1 MCSLLFALNHSL
13 ANFSDDR
20 IKVSPARI
28 PLKIPFRIGSAMV
41 HRTVDQR
48 KARQPVNDR
57 PHGVG
62 GVFTGTSLV
71 LVSGERLHAETSHIT
86 LEKRKNRNRT
96 YFITVST
103 NEMLRS
109 LNYGFEHFGQWLR
122 RGRRRR
128 LFQRRRRLP
137 RGRQWRLLAERIV
150 HVKVLVPR
158 LQRHVL

>member
-1 MCSLLFALNHSL
+1 M
-13 ANFSDDR
+13 
-20 IKVSPARI
+20 
-28 PLKIPFRIGSAMV
+28 
-41 HRTVDQR
+41 
-48 KARQPVNDR
+48 NDR

-62 GVFTGTSLV
+62 GVFTGTSSV
-71 LVSGERLHAETSHIT
+71 LVSGERLHAKKHHT
-86 LEKRKNRNRT
+86 LEPIQEKNKNAT

-150 HVKVLVPR
+150 HVEVLVSR

>member
-1 MCSLLFALNHSL
+1 MSGAYLQEPRVFWS
-13 ANFSDDR
+13 R
-20 IKVSPARI
+20 
-28 PLKIPFRIGSAMV
+28 
-41 HRTVDQR
+41 
-48 KARQPVNDR
+48 VNGYTQK
-57 PHGVG
+57 H
-62 GVFTGTSLV
+62 
-71 LVSGERLHAETSHIT
+71 HT
-86 LEKRKNRNRT
+86 LEPTQEKNKNAT

-150 HVKVLVPR
+150 HVEVLVSR